1 MLCSNFKID
10 SGPNSQQAIDVKS
23 ESIKYFYVDKIWNFA
38 IILLSEKI
46 LVTSS
51 SLLHDFNELEVEES

>member
-1 MLCSNFKID
+1 MLYSNFKID
-10 SGPNSQQAIDVKS
+10 SGPSSQQAIDVKS

-38 IILLSEKI
+38 IILVSEKT

-51 SLLHDFNELEVEES
+51 SSMHDCNELEVEES

>member
-23 ESIKYFYVDKIWNFA
+23 ELIKYFYVDKIWNFA
-38 IILLSEKI
+38 IILVSEKT

-51 SLLHDFNELEVEES
+51 SSMHDSNELEVEES